1 MSPAQ
6 KENIF
11 EKQKSFKTIEAKHAP
26 RHLQIAIAEN
36 LGINT
41 SGMLPSD
48 EKIKSDETAG
58 VKKEINLSEQLAIVS
73 NDFDTQSSVL
83 VKGVHDVQATID
95 RIWNSDRIRLIG
107 KTVVVDNPLTI
118 NQPVTK
124 LSSFDEKLSYNNY
137 YLERDFVNI
146 FNKLLSVK
154 LTKGVSLD
162 TNNEASFLIGSV
174 HSTEDNILL
183 VAHDF
188 VSAKN
193 PIIFVLLV
201 PLSGYILIRAEEA
214 RFQFQKSKQ
223 FLSFCFIAL
232 LLSSMVLTPIS
243 ISSSYSN
250 KAYAEIDNNTGLLSK
265 TASNSSINSNYTD
278 IPVNFTVQS
287 PIGNFSNINSSTIAS
302 LNPLPSTIMKVTPS
316 DQISIDDVVTT
327 NHASNVTNPV
337 SKSAFDNST
346 FSENAVISD
355 AVTVATSYHT
365 SNATLSLSEEIN
377 ITDTET
383 TPYHTPNPTTS
394 LAEDMVITDIVSAVQ
409 HSTIPKAT
417 QSRQFGSTNE
427 TKNVGDIQLQKEPN
441 GTSLKLDGSGYLTQN
456 VNSTRNLSALTL
468 SAWIK
473 PDYSQGSPQFTV
485 LSKEN
490 TFVFAVNNI
499 IPPTKIAV
507 FSVFDGI
514 KWQTVESNTAIPEEW
529 THLVATFTGS
539 SIAIYVNGN
548 LESTIKTSG
557 VLTVAVNGKLA
568 TKTVDSLSSDA
579 DIVIGGYYNSLR
591 ATSSNKFS
599 GLIKDVKL
607 YDSLLSPSQ
616 IQRIYEQN
624 NIGTNTTESNSTGI
638 YNNST
643 LSEQVSM
650 IDALNLKLKSP
661 VSNLTGVYH
670 STLTEQV
677 SMIDALNLKLSSHIS
692 NSSEVYM
699 GSTHAEQVS
708 LLDTLNLSVNSTSVN
723 DTSIP
728 IIPALNKTKN
738 AYLITEN
745 PEFQFQYFTE
755 KDLKHIFKEIKAS
768 YKSEQRDQW
777 KDKKQTISVQITGPD
792 AQTIPLKS
800 VFKEIRLGKFDIKL
814 SSVRDAK
821 PGIYKI
827 KVTMIKDGK
836 TFVIQDQYQWGLVS
850 LNTQKSIY
858 KPGEVANFVI
868 VVLDNGGHS
877 VCNATIAMNIHDPSS
892 GMTTLY
898 SGNGIAPDS
907 HCGLYN
913 AQYTTKS
920 EGNYTID
927 LTAQNPSG
935 TASFST
941 SFLVQNSYPF
951 DVIRTAD
958 SKIDP
963 VDNPNLFNVTVDIGS
978 YVNATSV
985 TIQESVPSVFNVTTN
1000 ANVKTVGDT
1009 KILTWNK
1016 DLIGNKTSIK
1026 YSYSV
1031 PLEFPRLYA
1040 LGPMQIAYEKNQ
1052 TFTEARPWFVAND
1065 PANSQFVQGTG
1076 ITVKTAA
1083 TTIAKFTSNLKTT
1096 DDKLIIGILHWNI
1109 GTGGNNYIPANNLRL
1124 KINNKTISSNNF
1136 ALDIGTPVQRNTQT
1150 FVLIGNDTTQVANP
1164 VYNFSAT
1171 TYYATNS
1178 VATGQIVVISN
1189 STGSFKTTNQTS
1201 TPTLTTG
1208 TTIYS
1213 KATTFSGANLV
1224 IAEVELK
1231 QTAASTTGKIAKGG
1245 LVLSSSSGASTSN
1258 QHPIYFETNDA
1269 NIGIGNSYS
1278 ELLILD
1284 DPGAG
1289 SNPTYT
1295 VKGTNPASG
1304 TSTITA
1310 AVKMVILNQ
1319 NSNYHKVVTGTTDIS
1334 IKNSDTKLGIIT
1346 PAFTSG
1352 DNVVIGTMDINQTS
1366 ASYTSINA
1374 GNAKLKNT
1382 TDTTLASSPYK
1393 ITYERYVA
1401 GTNVNDTQLQI
1412 PFVYE
1417 ERNAVANPKYNFSAA
1432 ATTGAQLQ
1440 GVLRGVVI
1448 HIKDNFANQTETAT
1462 ISDAV
1467 STVYLSASTV
1477 SLDRVWTNS
1486 TGVSSSPYRIT
1497 LNVNIYGGT
1506 NRALIVGIQSN
1517 DKGSSTLEYDY
1528 GTENLTDY
1536 LKVGNSGKKLYQFNG
1551 NNAEL
1556 WYLNSTIAT
1565 PGSHKIVV
1573 TMRGSTAVIVGA
1585 YSLYGVDQK
1594 NPIPTTAKNFLGAT
1608 PPQPTVSITT
1618 KYGNS

>member
-1 MSPAQ
+1 MNIRIISVLIFSLLTLSTFALASADSMTFDSNNILYNVKDTAQ
-6 KENIF
+6 KNNSITSKTVHQQ
-11 EKQKSFKTIEAKHAP
+11 KQI
-26 RHLQIAIAEN
+26 
-36 LGINT
+36 
-41 SGMLPSD
+41 
-48 EKIKSDETAG
+48 
-58 VKKEINLSEQLAIVS
+58 EINLSENVGITTSDGKHDEQQHAQLAITQKMNTVITLS
-73 NDFDTQSSVL
+73 ETFAVIANKPSENIIDVIKQNDNLKTTMERI
-83 VKGVHDVQATID
+83 ANID
-95 RIWNSDRIRLIG
+95 RMKFNGKSIAVTSAYDNIQLNNHLIDSLKDKVPLKQPSSNG
-107 KTVVVDNPLTI
+107 NPYVVIT
-118 NQPVTK
+118 
-124 LSSFDEKLSYNNY
+124 
-137 YLERDFVNI
+137 
-146 FNKLLSVK
+146 
-154 LTKGVSLD
+154 SLD
-162 TNNEASFLIGSV
+162 TILDLQRTINYLSSNIEKGVTSFSDDFNLLKNALVSTSNNALDPKNPV
-174 HSTEDNILL
+174 ILL
-183 VAHDF
+183 V
-188 VSAKN
+188 
-193 PIIFVLLV
+193 LL
-201 PLSGYILIRAEEA
+201 PLSGYILIRCKNGKF
-214 RFQFQKSKQ
+214 RIFIGRQVV
-223 FLSFCFIAL
+223 SFCFIVL
-232 LLSSMVLTPIS
+232 LLTSIVVTPIS
-243 ISSSYSN
+243 ISSYWN
-250 KAYAEIDNNTGLLSK
+250 NAYAETDNSTNSVSNAT
-265 TASNSSINSNYTD
+265 TTNSSVNSNYTD
-278 IPVNFTVQS
+278 IVPNDAPQL
-287 PIGNFSNINSSTIAS
+287 PITNSSNNNSSTIAS
-302 LNPLPSTIMKVTPS
+302 QNPLPSTTMVATS
-316 DQISIDDVVTT
+316 LDQISIDDAVS
-327 NHASNVTNPV
+327 ASHTSNATNPV
-337 SKSAFDNST
+337 PSPAFDNST
-346 FSENAVISD
+346 FSEVAVIND
-355 AVTVATSYHT
+355 TVLTTTSYNGT
-365 SNATLSLSEEIN
+365 NPTTTPTEDVD
-377 ITDTET
+377 ITDVAIIS
-383 TPYHTPNPTTS
+383 YHTPNP
-394 LAEDMVITDIVSAVQ
+394 IVSPSQNVDITEMVYACRIV
-409 HSTIPKAT
+409 TIPNAT
-417 QSRQFGSTNE
+417 QSWQFGSANE
-427 TKNVGDIQLQKEPN
+427 TKNVGDIQLQQELN

-456 VNSTRNLSALTL
+456 VNSTRNLSSLTL

-490 TFVFAVNNI
+490 TFVFALNNI

-650 IDALNLKLKSP
+650 IDALNLKLNSP
-661 VSNLTGVYH
+661 VSNLTGIYH

-777 KDKKQTISVQITGPD
+777 KDKKQTISVQVTGPD
-792 AQTIPLKS
+792 GQTIPLKS
-800 VFKEIRLGKFDIKL
+800 VFKELRLGKFDIKL

-827 KVTMIKDGK
+827 KVTMIKNDK
-836 TFVIQDQYQWGLVS
+836 TFVIQDQYEWGLVS

-892 GMTTLY
+892 GITSLY
-898 SGNGIAPDS
+898 SGNGIVPDS
-907 HCGLYN
+907 QCGLYN
-913 AQYTTKS
+913 AQYTTKT

-941 SFLVQNSYPF
+941 SFLVQNYYPF

-963 VDNPNLFNVTVDIGS
+963 VNNPNSFNVIVDIGS
-978 YVNATSV
+978 HVNATSV
-985 TIQESVPSVFNVTTN
+985 TIQESVPSVFNVKTD

-1178 VATGQIVVISN
+1178 VATGQIVIISN

-1401 GTNVNDTQLQI
+1401 GTN
-1412 PFVYE
+1412 
-1417 ERNAVANPKYNFSAA
+1417 
-1432 ATTGAQLQ
+1432 
-1440 GVLRGVVI
+1440 
-1448 HIKDNFANQTETAT
+1448 
-1462 ISDAV
+1462 
-1467 STVYLSASTV
+1467 
-1477 SLDRVWTNS
+1477 
-1486 TGVSSSPYRIT
+1486 
-1497 LNVNIYGGT
+1497 
-1506 NRALIVGIQSN
+1506 
-1517 DKGSSTLEYDY
+1517 
-1528 GTENLTDY
+1528 
-1536 LKVGNSGKKLYQFNG
+1536 FNG
-1551 NNAEL
+1551 
-1556 WYLNSTIAT
+1556 
-1565 PGSHKIVV
+1565 
-1573 TMRGSTAVIVGA
+1573 
-1585 YSLYGVDQK
+1585 
-1594 NPIPTTAKNFLGAT
+1594 
-1608 PPQPTVSITT
+1608 
-1618 KYGNS
+1618 